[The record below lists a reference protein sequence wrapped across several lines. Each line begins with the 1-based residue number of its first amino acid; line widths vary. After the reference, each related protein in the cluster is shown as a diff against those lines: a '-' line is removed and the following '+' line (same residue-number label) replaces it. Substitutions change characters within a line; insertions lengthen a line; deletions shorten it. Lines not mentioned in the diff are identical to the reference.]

1 MPERRRGKVR
11 VAVLF
16 GGQSSEHD
24 VSLRSAETVM
34 GALDPDR
41 YEVVPV
47 GITREGHWLTGGDP
61 FAALTATSPL
71 FALSD
76 GSPAEPATEVS
87 EVPAESAV
95 PAVFTGGIDVV
106 FPVLHGPMGE
116 DGTVQGLLE
125 LTGVPYVGAG
135 VLGSA
140 LSMDKAMAKTILAQ
154 EGLPQAPW
162 RLITRKEWERDPDV
176 CTEWAGEILGW
187 PCFVKPANMGSSV
200 GVVKAHDP
208 SEFPA
213 AMREASRFDRR
224 ILIEKAI
231 DARELEISVLGNDEP
246 IASIVGEV
254 VPCNEFYDYN
264 AKYVDDNS
272 ELLVPAPIDRS
283 TMAEIQEMAIAA
295 FRALDLAGMARI
307 DFFMDRKTDQI
318 YINEVNTIPGF
329 TAISM
334 YPRLWEGSGMPLGEL
349 VDRLVGLALERSLER
364 RRTV

>member
-1 MPERRRGKVR
+1 MHERRRGKVR

-24 VSLRSAETVM
+24 VSLRSAEKVM

-47 GITREGHWLTGGDP
+47 GITRDGRWLTGGDP
-61 FAALTATSPL
+61 FAVLTATSPL

-76 GSPAEPATEVS
+76 GSNGGPALDLSAEPAER
-87 EVPAESAV
+87 AV
-95 PAVFTGGIDVV
+95 PALFSAGIDVV

-116 DGTVQGLLE
+116 DGTVQGFLE

-140 LSMDKAMAKTILAQ
+140 LSMDKAMTKTILAQ

-162 RLITRKEWERDPDV
+162 RLITRKEWEHDPDV

-208 SEFPA
+208 SEFPT
-213 AMREASRFDRR
+213 AMREACRFDRR

-231 DARELEISVLGNDEP
+231 NARELEISVLGNDEP

-254 VPCNEFYDYN
+254 VPSNEFYDYN
-264 AKYVDDNS
+264 AKYVDENS

-307 DFFMDRKTDQI
+307 DFFMDRNSDHI

-334 YPRLWEGSGMPLGEL
+334 YPRLWQGSGMPLDEL

>member
-1 MPERRRGKVR
+1 MHERRRGKVR

-41 YEVVPV
+41 YEVVPI

-71 FALSD
+71 FVLGD
-76 GSPAEPATEVS
+76 GATTEPAPQVS

-95 PAVFTGGIDVV
+95 PALFTGGIDVV

-162 RLITRKEWERDPDV
+162 RLITRKEWERDPDA

-208 SEFPA
+208 SEFPT
-213 AMREASRFDRR
+213 AMGQACRFDRR

-264 AKYVDDNS
+264 AKYVDENS

-307 DFFMDRKTDQI
+307 DFFNHRNTDQI

-334 YPRLWEGSGMPLGEL
+334 YPLLWQGSGMPLEEL
-349 VDRLVGLALERSLER
+349 VDRLIGLALERSLER
-364 RRTV
+364 RRTT

>member
-1 MPERRRGKVR
+1 MHERRRGKVR

-61 FAALTATSPL
+61 FAALTATSPSACPGRWL
-71 FALSD
+71 DKRA
-76 GSPAEPATEVS
+76 GPQRVRR
-87 EVPAESAV
+87 PAESVV
-95 PAVFTGGIDVV
+95 PALFTGGIDVV

-162 RLITRKEWERDPDV
+162 RLITRKEWERDPDAARNGRV
-176 CTEWAGEILGW
+176 RSSAGPVSSSRRTWARAW
-187 PCFVKPANMGSSV
+187 AWSRRTTRASSQ
-200 GVVKAHDP
+200 
-208 SEFPA
+208 A
-213 AMREASRFDRR
+213 AMRDACRFDRR

-254 VPCNEFYDYN
+254 VPQRVLRLQRQVCRRQLGVAGSGSDRPQHDGRDSGDGDRRVSRPRSGRHGADRFLHGPQHRPDLHQRGEYDPRVHRN
-264 AKYVDDNS
+264 QH
-272 ELLVPAPIDRS
+272 VPAS
-283 TMAEIQEMAIAA
+283 
-295 FRALDLAGMARI
+295 LAGVACHW
-307 DFFMDRKTDQI
+307 T
-318 YINEVNTIPGF
+318 
-329 TAISM
+329 S
-334 YPRLWEGSGMPLGEL
+334 WW
-349 VDRLVGLALERSLER
+349 
-364 RRTV
+364 TV

>member
-1 MPERRRGKVR
+1 MHERRRGKVR

-41 YEVVPV
+41 YEVVPI
-47 GITREGHWLTGGDP
+47 GITREGRWLTGGDP

-76 GSPAEPATEVS
+76 GAAGPPASDVSAEPAER
-87 EVPAESAV
+87 AV
-95 PAVFTGGIDVV
+95 PALFSGGIDVV

-116 DGTVQGLLE
+116 DGTVQGFLE

-162 RLITRKEWERDPDV
+162 RLITRKDWERDAEA

-208 SEFPA
+208 SEFPV
-213 AMREASRFDRR
+213 AMREACRFDRR

-264 AKYVDDNS
+264 AKYVDEDS
-272 ELLVPAPIDRS
+272 ELLVPAPIDRG

-307 DFFMDRKTDQI
+307 DFFMERKTDQI

-334 YPRLWEGSGMPLGEL
+334 YPRLWQGSGMPLPEL
-349 VDRLVGLALERSLER
+349 VDRLIGLALERSLER
-364 RRTV
+364 RRMA

>member
-1 MPERRRGKVR
+1 MHERRRGKVR

-41 YEVVPV
+41 YEVVPI
-47 GITREGHWLTGGDP
+47 GITREGRWLTGGDP

-71 FALSD
+71 FALGD
-76 GSPAEPATEVS
+76 GSAVEPVQDVAEA
-87 EVPAESAV
+87 PAESAV
-95 PAVFTGGIDVV
+95 PALFTGGIDVV

-162 RLITRKEWERDPDV
+162 RLITRKEWERDPDT

-208 SEFPA
+208 SEFPT
-213 AMREASRFDRR
+213 AMREAGRFDRR

-264 AKYVDDNS
+264 AKYVDEDS
-272 ELLVPAPIDRS
+272 ELLVPAPIDRG

-307 DFFMDRKTDQI
+307 DFFMDRRTDQI

-334 YPRLWEGSGMPLGEL
+334 YPRLWQGSGMPLDEL

>member
-1 MPERRRGKVR
+1 MHERRRGKVR

-41 YEVVPV
+41 YDVVPI
-47 GITREGHWLTGGDP
+47 GITREGRWLTGGDP

-71 FALSD
+71 FALGD
-76 GSPAEPATEVS
+76 GSTVESVQDVS
-87 EVPAESAV
+87 EAPAESAV
-95 PAVFTGGIDVV
+95 PALFTGGVDVV

-162 RLITRKEWERDPDV
+162 RLITRKEWERDPDA

-208 SEFPA
+208 SEFPS

-264 AKYVDDNS
+264 AKYVDEDS
-272 ELLVPAPIDRS
+272 ELLVPAPIDRG

-307 DFFMDRKTDQI
+307 DFFMDRNTDQI

-334 YPRLWEGSGMPLGEL
+334 YPRLWQGSGMPLHEL
-349 VDRLVGLALERSLER
+349 VDRLIGLALERSLER